1 MSKSIIRWPGLGAF
15 FVVLGTLVLL
25 SWLFLDTILKFTFE
39 QTLGR
44 LNGAEVNVAEVSH
57 QWSPV
62 RLTLTGVQ
70 ITDPNQPDLNR
81 VQAERISGD
90 VSLSELILG
99 RVLMEQLD
107 VTGVRLAQKRES
119 PGEAYVSINKDQV
132 KSWASDG
139 WSSVKAKLP
148 STDEIVAQVG
158 LQTEDVIATAKQKV
172 KQQETEFKQ
181 ARDQL
186 PKKEKIEQY
195 KQQIEQLTSG
205 KIEGLGDIAE
215 RKKQL
220 DKLKQQIRQDK
231 EAVAQFKAELE
242 QSIDTVKTQLSEVK
256 AAPGNDIDRIRS
268 FFQLNETG
276 IQNVTGLLLGEEAK
290 KWSHYVLLA
299 YEQIAPMLA
308 RADDSQTIE
317 KARGMGENISFA
329 EQDAAPELLIKKA
342 RTEILIAGTQVD
354 VNWENITYQHDLLG
368 QSTTYQAR
376 ADNAS
381 LWRSFNLNGELA
393 LLPSGID
400 AKQQWQLKGAQ
411 LSNIGL
417 VNNSEI
423 AASLIS
429 SVLDS
434 DGSVRVKGNELD
446 GSALVKLLDLK
457 VDASGTSK
465 ITKAIANALGQ
476 LNRLD
481 VNTEVGGSIVSPNLS
496 LNSDLDDQLGQML
509 SQAALGEASEKLQ
522 SIKQDLMAKVN
533 EQMGGEEAF
542 LNQLGDWQGQSDS
555 LDKQLEELLKSKIE
569 DSLKDKLKGRLFGG
583 S

>member
-1 MSKSIIRWPGLGAF
+1 
-15 FVVLGTLVLL
+15 VLGTLVLL

-70 ITDPNQPDLNR
+70 ITDPNQPELNR

-119 PGEAYVSINKDQV
+119 PGEVYVSINKDQV

-205 KIEGLGDIAE
+205 KVEGLGDIAE

-220 DKLKQQIRQDK
+220 DELKQQIRQDK
-231 EAVAQFKAELE
+231 EAVAQFKEELE

-342 RTEILIAGTQVD
+342 RTEILIAGTKVD

>member
-1 MSKSIIRWPGLGAF
+1 
-15 FVVLGTLVLL
+15 VLGTLVLL

-119 PGEAYVSINKDQV
+119 PGEVYVSINKDQV

-411 LSNIGL
+411 LSNIDL

-429 SVLDS
+429 SILDS

-481 VNTEVGGSIVSPNLS
+481 VNTDVGGSIVSPSLS
-496 LNSDLDDQLGQML
+496 LNSDLDDQLGKML

>member
-1 MSKSIIRWPGLGAF
+1 
-15 FVVLGTLVLL
+15 VLGTLVLL

-70 ITDPNQPDLNR
+70 ITDPNQPELNR

-119 PGEAYVSINKDQV
+119 PGEVYVSINKDQV

-158 LQTEDVIATAKQKV
+158 LQTEDVIATTKQKV

-205 KIEGLGDIAE
+205 KVEGLGDIAE

-220 DKLKQQIRQDK
+220 DELKQQIRQDK
-231 EAVAQFKAELE
+231 EAVAQFKEELE

-342 RTEILIAGTQVD
+342 RTEILIAGTKVD